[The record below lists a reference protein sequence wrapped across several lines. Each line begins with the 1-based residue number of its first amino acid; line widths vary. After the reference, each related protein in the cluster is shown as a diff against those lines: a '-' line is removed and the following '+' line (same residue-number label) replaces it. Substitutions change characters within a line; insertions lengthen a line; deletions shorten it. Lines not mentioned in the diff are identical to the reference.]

1 MNYSKYKALLIDID
15 DTIVRFKDEVK
26 EDIHPITGQP
36 VRTTASLMNVLHA
49 AGVELSGL
57 SLEEVSRRI
66 ETIKAEIQWWH
77 WSDFIVA
84 LELNPKEFWSYALES
99 ERKYLEPTGPEIQAA
114 LDRLRSSNILLYI
127 TSNNPSSGILHKLNV
142 AGIATVN
149 GSTMFSQ
156 LLGGTELHAM
166 KWEPIYW
173 RKVLAHIALN
183 PDDVAVIGDNPKD
196 DYLIPHSV
204 GINHSFLVDRYCDRS
219 IENSDTVTYVKDFT
233 EIADCVLGKRRTNGH
248 TLPPTLKSRL
258 GSTEPAHA

>member
-26 EDIHPITGQP
+26 DDVHPITGQP
-36 VRTTASLMNVLHA
+36 VRNTASLMNVMHA
-49 AGVELSGL
+49 AAVELRGF
-57 SLEEVSRRI
+57 SLEEASLQI
-66 ETIKAEIQWWH
+66 EKIKAEIRWWH

-84 LELNPKEFWSYALES
+84 LELNPKEFWKYALES
-99 ERKYLEPTGPEIQAA
+99 ERRYLEPTGPEIPAA
-114 LDRLRSSNILLYI
+114 LERLRLADILLYI

-173 RKVLAHIALN
+173 KKVLAHIALN
-183 PDDVAVIGDNPKD
+183 PEDVAVIGDNPKD

-204 GINHSFLVDRYCDRS
+204 GIRHSFLVDRSRDHS
-219 IENSDTVTYVKDFT
+219 IENSESVTYVRDFN
-233 EIADCVLGKRRTNGH
+233 EIADCILGKRPKNGH
-248 TLPPTLKSRL
+248 AFTRGVPSRFEPI
-258 GSTEPAHA
+258 EPAHV

>member
-26 EDIHPITGQP
+26 EDVHPITGQP
-36 VRTTASLMNVLHA
+36 IRSTGSLLNVLHA
-49 AGVELSGL
+49 AAVELSGL
-57 SLEEVSRRI
+57 SLEEATQRI
-66 ETIKAEIQWWH
+66 NKIKADIRWWH

-84 LELNPKEFWSYALES
+84 LELNPKEFWRYALES
-99 ERKYLEPTGPEIQAA
+99 ERRYLEPTGYEIPAA
-114 LDRLRSSNILLYI
+114 LERLRLANILLYI

-173 RKVLAHIALN
+173 RKALAHIALS
-183 PDDVAVIGDNPKD
+183 PEDVAVIGDNPKD
-196 DYLIPHSV
+196 DYEIPHSV
-204 GINHSFLVDRYCDRS
+204 GIRHSFLVDRSRDRS
-219 IENSDTVTYVKDFT
+219 IENSESVTHVQDFN
-233 EIADCVLGKRRTNGH
+233 EIADCILGVRPETPRAFAR
-248 TLPPTLKSRL
+248 PIPSRFE
-258 GSTEPAHA
+258 STEPAHA